1 MKPLFLSLFFLLAS
15 LPAIGAVNTALPT
28 PVVVVYPFS
37 ATGGVS
43 DPEAG
48 GRLAVLLA
56 SRLAQGGG
64 LDVRPGTPGTQRTQ
78 YLADARK
85 LGADYYVTGYLT
97 PLGDEVSLVDQIVST
112 HSGIVVWS
120 TTTQVRTY
128 DEALGQSDLMRDA
141 IIHYEGRTLAELGT
155 PAPLAPASASP
166 AAGGENLSK
175 IFARH
180 GKATPAPRA
189 TPTRAPAPPTPP
201 APGASSVALST
212 SSAKPSG
219 AIVVAVGGDAS
230 PTDRTYASNAL
241 ASALA
246 KAGLGGTLVVT
257 SSSSDLA
264 AQAHQL
270 CNSNRAGS
278 IFSGNL
284 SLQQQTGALVRKTSA
299 NFELLRYDCAG
310 TVTDRQRAQT
320 TATGHAGNTTAIDRA
335 VAQTLAAS
343 LAPPKTKKT

>member
-1 MKPLFLSLFFLLAS
+1 MKSFVLALFLLIAAV
-15 LPAIGAVNTALPT
+15 PAIGAVNTALPT
-28 PVVVVYPFS
+28 PIVVVYPFS

-48 GRLAVLLA
+48 GRLAVLFA
-56 SRLAQGGG
+56 SRLSQGGA
-64 LDVRPGTPGTQRTQ
+64 LDVRPGTPGTDRAH
-78 YLADARK
+78 YLEDARK

-141 IIHYEGRTLAELGT
+141 ITHYEVRSLAELGT
-155 PAPLAPASASP
+155 PAPLRPASPSP
-166 AAGGENLSK
+166 PAGGENLSK

-180 GKATPAPRA
+180 GKATPAPRS

-201 APGASSVALST
+201 APGSSTVALAPG
-212 SSAKPSG
+212 AKPAG

-230 PTDRTYASNAL
+230 AQDRSYASNAL
-241 ASALA
+241 SSALA
-246 KAGLGGTLVVT
+246 KAGLGGLLVT
-257 SSSSDLA
+257 TTTTSDLT

-270 CNSNRAGS
+270 CSSNRAGS

-284 SLQQQTGALVRKTSA
+284 SLQQQTGALVRKSSA
-299 NFELLRYDCAG
+299 NFELVRYDCAG
-310 TVTDRQRAQT
+310 AVTDRQRAQT
-320 TATGHAGNTTAIDRA
+320 SATGHSGNTTAIDRA
-335 VAQTLAAS
+335 VAQTLAAA